1 MISYLEGELILKK
14 QDFIVVKSNGVGFRL
29 FVGFD
34 AGLLGSNVA
43 LFTHMV
49 VREDALSL
57 YGFRTYEE
65 LELFEILISVS
76 GIGPKSGMAILSLAD
91 PHTIKTAIIQEEP
104 GILTRVSGI
113 GKKTADRVI
122 LELKNKFTV
131 EDLGVLSDAAQ
142 SNVNEHH
149 DAIEALVGIGYGQN
163 EVRKVLSEIPKD
175 KSLEERIRL
184 ALRELGKGK

>member
-14 QDFIVVKSNGVGFRL
+14 QDFIIVKSGGIGFKL
-29 FVGFD
+29 FVHFD
-34 AGLLGSNVA
+34 AGVVGEKIS
-43 LFTHMV
+43 LFTYLV
-49 VREDALSL
+49 VREDSLSL
-57 YGFRTYEE
+57 YGFKTYEE

-76 GIGPKSGMAILSLAD
+76 GIGPKSGMGILSLAD
-91 PHTIKTAIIQEEP
+91 PYTIKTAIIQEEP

-122 LELKNKFTV
+122 LELKHKFSV
-131 EDLGVLSDAAQ
+131 DDLETLSDSAQ
-142 SNVNEHH
+142 INVNEHH

-163 EVRKVLSEIPKD
+163 EVRKVLSEIPKE

-184 ALRELGKGK
+184 ALRELGKNK